1 MARIKSHRRRG
12 RPRKLHAKRRAT
24 TRIGRRTGYDPVD
37 EGSPELV
44 ARKKIAANGSGAV
57 VELTDHVGILAAHG
71 LVDVDGLMTLRTV
84 AIWFDR
90 VRVGHGLHDGA
101 GTAGLWAQIV
111 SGARGGR
118 MTAPI
123 TAKAERTRADRSWA
137 RICGLYNF
145 FAAAKAL
152 DVLEMMMTVVA
163 GERAPANRAELMQLH
178 RAIGMVRDYLRSTGR
193 RQSAA
198 TRLAA
203 Q

>member
-57 VELTDHVGILAAHG
+57 VELTDHVGILTAHG

-137 RICGLYNF
+137 RICGF
-145 FAAAKAL
+145 
-152 DVLEMMMTVVA
+152 TISSPPP
-163 GERAPANRAELMQLH
+163 R
-178 RAIGMVRDYLRSTGR
+178 RSTCSR
-193 RQSAA
+193 
-198 TRLAA
+198 
-203 Q
+203 